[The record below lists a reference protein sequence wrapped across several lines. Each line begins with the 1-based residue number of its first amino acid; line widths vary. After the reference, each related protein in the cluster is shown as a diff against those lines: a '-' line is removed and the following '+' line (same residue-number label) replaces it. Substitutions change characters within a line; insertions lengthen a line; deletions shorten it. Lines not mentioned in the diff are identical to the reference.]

1 MNSKGKEPLLITDH
15 LIITIR
21 KLATTEC
28 DRMEKGTDGKSKGLM
43 AARFIGSA
51 LAAVPDIP

>member
-1 MNSKGKEPLLITDH
+1 
-15 LIITIR
+15 
-21 KLATTEC
+21 
-28 DRMEKGTDGKSKGLM
+28 MEKGTDGKSKGLM